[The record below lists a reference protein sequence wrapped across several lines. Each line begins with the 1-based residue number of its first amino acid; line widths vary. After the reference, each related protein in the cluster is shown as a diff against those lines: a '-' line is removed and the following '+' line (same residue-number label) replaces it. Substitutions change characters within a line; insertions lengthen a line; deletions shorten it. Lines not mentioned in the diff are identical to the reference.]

1 MFTPLTY
8 LQSRVDSP
16 KENVGKRTNKYKPA
30 TGKLCL
36 GKGVL
41 CCQKAEGLDQPFIWK
56 QEDKKLTAVEME
68 LCELIE

>member
-8 LQSRVDSP
+8 LQSRVASL
-16 KENVGKRTNKYKPA
+16 KENVGKRTNRYKLA
-30 TGKLCL
+30 MDKLCL

-56 QEDKKLTAVEME
+56 RAGRMLTALEME
-68 LCELIE
+68 LCELMK